1 MNPEKPDLKPAA
13 GQNKTRIPL
22 KKGIR
27 VFEHSE
33 TTPFRNT
40 VLLSGPE
47 SIPGFHIDDLIPLI
61 QLDFRNNHI
70 EIPVSV
76 DFFLIRQVAPEY
88 QLAAF
93 EFFLRKAVPGP
104 PTFPPDCWP
113 ASEYAKRKES
123 FRLRSRRWTTTGG
136 RRTGSCSHG
145 RSKKRP

>member
-1 MNPEKPDLKPAA
+1 MNPEKPDPKPAA

-40 VLLSGPE
+40 VLLSGPG

-93 EFFLRKAVPGP
+93 EFFLSAEMGIDIPLIQIRDLHERIHHVGFLAQQGP
-104 PTFPPDCWP
+104 
-113 ASEYAKRKES
+113 EV
-123 FRLRSRRWTTTGG
+123 
-136 RRTGSCSHG
+136 
-145 RSKKRP
+145 